1 MSIDRKWTSK
11 KKRALEVLLR
21 LKRLYPDATCSLD
34 YTTPVQ
40 LLVATILS
48 AQCTDERVNKVTPA
62 LFAKFPDARSMA
74 YADILDIE
82 ELVRSTGFYH
92 NKAKN
97 IQGACRKIVEE
108 FDGEVPQLMEQLL
121 TLPGVARKTANV
133 VSAHAFG
140 NIQGVTVDTHV
151 MDLSMP
157 GQSGI
162 DALAMIR
169 AKAPDV
175 GILILSG
182 YPEEHYAVNLI
193 RQGAS
198 GYLNKECDPS
208 EIVDAI
214 RVISLGKR
222 YITPTVAELLAQ
234 QLNRPNDM
242 ASHEQLSE
250 REFQVFLKLAKG
262 ETAGDIAKAL
272 SLSVKTVST
281 YRTRVMEKMSL
292 ASNSDLT
299 YYALKNK
306 LID

>member
-1 MSIDRKWTSK
+1 VAPAAAALIGTKKEAKMSDSIIKIGIVDDHAIVRSGLRQFLSEMVDMRVVGEAASGREAID
-11 KKRALEVLLR
+11 
-21 LKRLYPDATCSLD
+21 
-34 YTTPVQ
+34 
-40 LLVATILS
+40 
-48 AQCTDERVNKVTPA
+48 
-62 LFAKFPDARSMA
+62 
-74 YADILDIE
+74 
-82 ELVRSTGFYH
+82 LVRTTEMDVL
-92 NKAKN
+92 
-97 IQGACRKIVEE
+97 I
-108 FDGEVPQLMEQLL
+108 
-121 TLPGVARKTANV
+121 
-133 VSAHAFG
+133 
-140 NIQGVTVDTHV
+140 

-182 YPEEHYAVNLI
+182 YPEEQYAVNLI

-198 GYLNKECDPS
+198 GYLNKECEPM
-208 EIVDAI
+208 EIVNAI
-214 RVISLGKR
+214 RTISLGHR
-222 YITPTVAELLAQ
+222 YISPSVAELIAQ
-234 QLNRPNDM
+234 QLNRREGAP
-242 ASHEQLSE
+242 HEQLSE

-262 ETAGDIAKAL
+262 ESAGDIARDL

-281 YRTRVMEKMSL
+281 YRTRLMEKMGL

>member
-1 MSIDRKWTSK
+1 MIKIGIVDDHAIVRAGLRQFFSDYVDLRVAGEAANGREAIDLVRNTE
-11 KKRALEVLLR
+11 LDVLL
-21 LKRLYPDATCSLD
+21 
-34 YTTPVQ
+34 
-40 LLVATILS
+40 
-48 AQCTDERVNKVTPA
+48 
-62 LFAKFPDARSMA
+62 
-74 YADILDIE
+74 
-82 ELVRSTGFYH
+82 
-92 NKAKN
+92 
-97 IQGACRKIVEE
+97 
-108 FDGEVPQLMEQLL
+108 
-121 TLPGVARKTANV
+121 
-133 VSAHAFG
+133 
-140 NIQGVTVDTHV
+140 

-182 YPEEHYAVNLI
+182 YPEEHYAMNLI

-198 GYLNKECDPS
+198 GYLNKECDPV
-208 EIVDAI
+208 EIVNAI
-214 RVISLGKR
+214 RTVAMGRR
-222 YITPTVAELLAQ
+222 YITPAVAELLAQ
-234 QLNRPNDM
+234 QLNRKEDAAP
-242 ASHEQLSE
+242 HEQLSE
-250 REFQVFLKLAKG
+250 REFQVFLKLAQG

-281 YRTRVMEKMSL
+281 YRTRLMEKMAL